1 MSPAFDERR
10 SDHLSGIHNTTTP
23 WSLQKLGRSL
33 TAESQHPLSLTIRPS
48 RLLMACYDITGPTV
62 RLMPYSHAGQWFL
75 LRYLH
80 DASQQD
86 QAPCAV
92 FSAVFSASQ
101 HLPEPMV
108 QRTSLH
114 LLFSGESIMASC
126 RNKNKCNMVAA
137 FACQADVG

>member
-1 MSPAFDERR
+1 MSPAFGERR
-10 SDHLSGIHNTTTP
+10 SDHLSGMHNTTIP
-23 WSLQKLGRSL
+23 WSLQNMGRSL
-33 TAESQHPLSLTIRPS
+33 TAEPQHPLSLTIRPP
-48 RLLMACYDITGPTV
+48 RLFMACYDITGPTV
-62 RLMPYSHAGQWFL
+62 RLMLYSHAGQWFS

-92 FSAVFSASQ
+92 FSASQ
-101 HLPEPMV
+101 QLPEPMV

-137 FACQADVG
+137 FACQADVR